1 MLRASAYL
9 SAPGG
14 SRFPPMLEREFYR
27 SIQTS
32 NGSKKSTGLQRLDA
46 MNDLFFA
53 TLDRCR
59 LVPRSVMDIGI
70 SSGVTTLEWLRE
82 FDRRDLPVTM
92 IATDLVM
99 SVDLFAIGRH
109 MRVLTEKNGHL
120 LQIEIF
126 GSGIRTFLRRR
137 DYLTG
142 GVVWRK
148 ALCFATRR
156 LLRTANHQGTYLLV
170 SPALRDQAR
179 IKLFDD
185 DILGPNPP
193 QFAECADVVR
203 VANLI
208 QPIYFSDVQIRQA
221 VENIRERCRGEGSIV
236 VVCRNTSE
244 GLEGSILRMTDE
256 RQFAVEARLGRG
268 SEVERHFTAV
278 REVAA
283 A

>member
-1 MLRASAYL
+1 MMLRASAYL

-14 SRFPPMLEREFYR
+14 SSFPQMLEREFYR

-32 NGSKKSTGLQRLDA
+32 NGSKKSTGLRRLDA

-53 TLDRCR
+53 TLDRCQ
-59 LVPRSVMDIGI
+59 LAPRSVMDIGI

-82 FDRRDLPVTM
+82 FDKRGLSVTM

-120 LQIEIF
+120 LQIELF

-142 GVVWRK
+142 GVVWRN
-148 ALCFATRR
+148 ALCYAARSLLGQAT
-156 LLRTANHQGTYLLV
+156 HEGTYLLV
-170 SPALRDQAR
+170 SPALRDQDR

-185 DILGPNPP
+185 DIFAPNPP
-193 QFAECADVVR
+193 QFMRCADVVR
-203 VANLI
+203 VANLV
-208 QPIYFSDVQIRQA
+208 QPIYFSNDQISRA
-221 VENIRERCRGEGSIV
+221 VENIRERCRGQGSIV
-236 VVCRNTSE
+236 VVCRNTGAS
-244 GLEGSILRMTDE
+244 LEGSILRMTDR
-256 RQFAVEARLGRG
+256 RQFTVEARLGHG
-268 SEVERHFTAV
+268 SEVEGHFTAT
-278 REVAA
+278 
-283 A
+283 